1 MFVFWLLL
9 LFFLPALVLWSP
21 VFAFAFRRAS
31 KGNIRRYA
39 WVWAW
44 LLPATAT
51 VAVLGL
57 TGFIGDVFGSV

>member
-1 MFVFWLLL
+1 MFALWLLL
-9 LFFLPALVLWSP
+9 LFVLPALILWSP
-21 VFAFAFRRAS
+21 VLAFAYRRTSEGKA
-31 KGNIRRYA
+31 RRYA

-51 VAVLGL
+51 VIVLGL